1 MLIRLY
7 ESNSWSQ
14 TMSEPDPEET
24 VESVAERIEDLLRM
38 GIIKFDDSS
47 VVGHEKVILSAKFS
61 FILSKMMADPNVI
74 KDDQQTL
81 LKAVYYSFLI
91 YLDDEL
97 KLPRSLTM
105 ALANDIEKFQDESQ
119 LSKFVR
125 RYVMVLYDILRDS

>member
-1 MLIRLY
+1 
-7 ESNSWSQ
+7 
-14 TMSEPDPEET
+14 
-24 VESVAERIEDLLRM
+24 M

-61 FILSKMMADPNVI
+61 FILSKMMADPKVI

>member
-1 MLIRLY
+1 
-7 ESNSWSQ
+7 
-14 TMSEPDPEET
+14 MSESDHEET
-24 VESVAERIEDLLRM
+24 VENVAESIEDLLRM
-38 GIIKFDDSS
+38 EIIKFDDSNFT
-47 VVGHEKVILSAKFS
+47 GHEKVILTVKFS

>member
-1 MLIRLY
+1 
-7 ESNSWSQ
+7 
-14 TMSEPDPEET
+14 MSEPDPEET

-61 FILSKMMADPNVI
+61 FILSKMMADPKVI